1 MCKIHKRGSCLVRRL
16 GVEATVIS
24 MGEVPS
30 DLVGTLSG
38 ILRSRAACQS
48 QECVYTFL
56 HGDEEQSLTYEE
68 LDRMARAT
76 AAVLLQFCSSGDRA
90 LLIYPPGL
98 DYIVA
103 LHSCM
108 YAGVIAVPSYAPRP
122 NRPMS
127 RLESIV
133 ASAEPAIVLTTR
145 AMMEAPKSVF
155 RQQDGLLSKRT
166 VLATDEVEPNP
177 SAEVSVPISSAT
189 PVILQYTSGSTAFPK
204 GVTLTHGN
212 LLHNLGAIERNF
224 PLDATSSTVFW
235 LPPYHDMG
243 LIGGLLQ
250 PLYTGFPVHL
260 MSPVAF
266 LQRPA
271 RWLQAISEFRAT
283 CSGGPNFAYDL
294 CVRRVSEEEIND
306 LDLSS
311 WKVAFNGAEPIR
323 QQTLDDFC
331 NKFSRC
337 GFERSSFHPC
347 YGLAES
353 TLMTTGMDRP
363 GKDRPD
369 NDRPDNDRPDNDRPG
384 TGLQLQKISRS
395 AMEKDR
401 ITSPVS
407 ANDEIVVVSSGCP
420 AGDLDVRV
428 VNPATAEEL
437 PVDRVGEIWIAGASV
452 AAGYWGRP
460 NETEET
466 FHAKLASGEGP
477 FLRSGDLGFLR
488 DGQIY
493 ITGRIKD
500 LIIIRGQNYYPHDLE
515 FTAQRCHSTLQP
527 ASGAAFSLDR
537 DGAERVVLV
546 QEVDARTNLR
556 DQDEIITRISAAI
569 TETHDLH
576 VDEVVLVKPFT
587 LPRTTSGKM
596 QRYLCRSAYLSGTLQ
611 TLT

>member
-1 MCKIHKRGSCLVRRL
+1 
-16 GVEATVIS
+16 

-30 DLVGTLSG
+30 DLAGTLSE
-38 ILRSRAACQS
+38 ILKSRAACQG
-48 QECVYTFL
+48 EGCVYTFL
-56 HGDEEQSLTYEE
+56 HGDEEQTLTFGE

-76 AAVLLQFCSSGDRA
+76 AAVLLQLCSPGDRA

-103 LHSCM
+103 LYACM

-127 RLESIV
+127 RLESIL
-133 ASAEPAIVLTTR
+133 ASAEPTIVLTTR
-145 AMMEAPKSVF
+145 AMTEAPKSVF
-155 RQQDGLLSKRT
+155 RQKDGVLSKRT
-166 VLATDEVEPNP
+166 IMATDEIEPNP
-177 SAEVSVPISSAT
+177 SAEVSVPISPAT

-224 PLDATSSTVFW
+224 PLDSTSSTVFW

-294 CVRRVSEEEIND
+294 CVRRVSEEEIKS
-306 LDLSS
+306 LDLSC

-363 GKDRPD
+363 G
-369 NDRPDNDRPDNDRPG
+369 
-384 TGLQLQKISRS
+384 TGLQLQKVSRS
-395 AMEKDR
+395 AMEKDQ
-401 ITSPVS
+401 IAEPLT
-407 ANDEIVVVSSGCP
+407 ADDEIVVVSSGCA

-428 VNPATAEEL
+428 VNPTTAEEL

-460 NETEET
+460 KETEET

-488 DGQIY
+488 AGQFY

-515 FTAQRCHSTLQP
+515 FTAQRCHPSLQP
-527 ASGAAFSLDR
+527 ASSAAFSLDR
-537 DGAERVVLV
+537 DGAEHVILV
-546 QEVDARTNLR
+546 QEVDARTNLS
-556 DQDEIITRISAAI
+556 DQDEIITRISVSI

-596 QRYLCRSAYLSGTLQ
+596 QRYLCRTAYLSGTLQ

>member
-56 HGDEEQSLTYEE
+56 HGDEEQSLTHEE

-347 YGLAES
+347 YGLAGS

-500 LIIIRGQNYYPHDLE
+500 LIIIRPIWNLPH
-515 FTAQRCHSTLQP
+515 
-527 ASGAAFSLDR
+527 
-537 DGAERVVLV
+537 
-546 QEVDARTNLR
+546 
-556 DQDEIITRISAAI
+556 SAAI
-569 TETHDLH
+569 
-576 VDEVVLVKPFT
+576 
-587 LPRTTSGKM
+587 PRCSPRAGRHSRSIEM
-596 QRYLCRSAYLSGTLQ
+596 APSASFLCRKWMRERICGIRTKSSRVSPLRLQ
-611 TLT
+611 KLTISMWMKSFW

>member
-1 MCKIHKRGSCLVRRL
+1 
-16 GVEATVIS
+16 

-30 DLVGTLSG
+30 PSAGTLSE
-38 ILRSRAACQS
+38 ILQSRAARQGQDCL
-48 QECVYTFL
+48 YTFL
-56 HGDEEQSLTYEE
+56 HGDQEQSLTYAE

-76 AAVLLQFCSSGDRA
+76 AAVLLQLCAPGDRA
-90 LLIYPPGL
+90 LLLYPPGL

-103 LHSCM
+103 LYGCM

-127 RLESIV
+127 RLQSIL
-133 ASAEPAIVLTTR
+133 ANAEPAVVLTTR
-145 AMMEAPKSVF
+145 AMMDAPKSIF
-155 RQQDGLLSKRT
+155 RQRDGLLGKQT
-166 VLATDEVEPNP
+166 MLATDEIEAGSSSEAPGAELSVE
-177 SAEVSVPISSAT
+177 ISTET

-204 GVTLTHGN
+204 GVTLTHGC

-224 PLDATSSTVFW
+224 PLDSTSSTVFW

-294 CVRRVSEEEIND
+294 CVRRISEDEINQ
-306 LDLSS
+306 LDLSC

-323 QQTLDDFC
+323 RQTLDEFSA
-331 NKFSRC
+331 KFARC

-353 TLMTTGMDRP
+353 TLMTTGMDRA
-363 GKDRPD
+363 
-369 NDRPDNDRPDNDRPG
+369 G
-384 TGLQLQKISRS
+384 TGLLLQTVSRTG
-395 AMEKDR
+395 MEKDQ
-401 ITSPVS
+401 ITSALS
-407 ANDEIVVVSSGCP
+407 ADDETVVVSSGH
-420 AGDLDVRV
+420 AADDLDVRI

-437 PVDRVGEIWIAGASV
+437 PADRVGEVWIAGPSV
-452 AAGYWGRP
+452 AAGYWDRP
-460 NETEET
+460 KETEET
-466 FHAKLASGEGP
+466 FQATLASGEGR

-488 DGQIY
+488 DGQLY

-515 FTAQRCHSTLQP
+515 FTAQRCHPSLQP
-527 ASGAAFSLDR
+527 ASGAAFSVDR
-537 DGAERVVLV
+537 DGAERLILV
-546 QEVDARTNLR
+546 QEVDARLPLA
-556 DQDEIITRISAAI
+556 DQEEIVTRISVSI

-576 VDEVVLVKPFT
+576 VDQVILVKPFT

-596 QRYLCRSAYLSGTLQ
+596 QRYLCRTAYLSGTLQ